1 MVEKTRLEELSE
13 ELPDK
18 EREELLNK
26 ISRSGKQE
34 DREEIIPVTL
44 KEDERER
51 LVSEEMLSISWFF
64 KVLLWLKGVLTGKSK
79 RELFV
84 KMQLNRVKYS
94 IRQRN
99 PGLTGFET
107 RNLTP
112 KFANYLYDLYTAC
125 YPLLDFFRGFNLEPE
140 FRNGSIISLVEANY
154 EEVKKE
160 LIDLVPL
167 EKLEEIYEKTGS
179 EDELKKEVLRNFN
192 EYIKQIPEKFFG
204 QLEEGIKPLVFLKNI
219 VLFSYSSMFTNFNYT
234 LSGNP
239 AEKHPYFQ
247 HAPVMLLLDKLEKLY
262 YGIFLAS
269 QLGKKWLLHEELVRF
284 YCANKLELEDNPEEL
299 ELRTTDLTRSV
310 IALES
315 AIHKFK
321 AKVPVMELIRY
332 FRRDPYYRLI
342 FNVPKFYLKAI
353 YTASIKNRFL
363 DQLDEHK
370 QAIKERVA
378 DKKIDELF
386 KGSKLLE
393 LYHYV
398 PKQSTEDRER
408 GLPFFSHNKSL
419 KILYNYLA
427 RKYKGTIQEGVQLAS
442 AYVLSTNRLIQNR
455 LMQCAAGLEE
465 LEAKI
470 VLFDRSLSPDED
482 DGKAMMRFKHGHSL
496 DVNEQ
501 KLYRSFISKKDRE
514 AFELIERGKEYLL
527 GIKNILNDI
536 ITSPMESVK
545 SILKTIHFQ
554 RGRNETLVQILK
566 RNAEL
571 IEEYYNFM
579 DQLIA
584 LEKGA

>member
-1 MVEKTRLEELSE
+1 MVEKTKLEELSG

-26 ISRSGKQE
+26 ISRSKKQE
-34 DREEIIPVTL
+34 NNEEIIPVIL

-51 LVSEEMLSISWFF
+51 LISEEILRISWFV
-64 KVLLWLKGVLTGKSK
+64 KVLLWLKGLLTGKSK
-79 RELFV
+79 REIFV
-84 KMQLNRVKYS
+84 KMLLNRVKYR
-94 IRQRN
+94 IRQCN

-112 KFANYLYDLYTAC
+112 KFANHLYDLYAVS
-125 YPLLDFFRGFNLEPE
+125 YPLLDFYRSFNLEPE
-140 FRNGSIISLVEANY
+140 FRSASIISLVEANY
-154 EEVKKE
+154 EDVKKE
-160 LIDLVPL
+160 LIELVPL

-179 EDELKKEVLRNFN
+179 EGELKKEVLRKFN
-192 EYIKQIPEKFFG
+192 EYIKKIPENFFG
-204 QLEEGIKPLVFLKNI
+204 RLEEGIKPLLFLKNI
-219 VLFSYSSMFTNFNYT
+219 VLFSYSSMFTHFNYN

-239 AEKHPYFQ
+239 AEKHPYFH
-247 HAPVMLLLDKLEKLY
+247 HAPAMLLLDKLEKLY
-262 YGIFLAS
+262 YAIFLAL
-269 QLGKKWLLHEELVRF
+269 QLGKKWLLHEELVRS
-284 YCANKLELEDNPEEL
+284 YCANKLELEDNPEVL
-299 ELRTTDLTRSV
+299 EQRVTDLTRSV

-315 AIHKFK
+315 AVHKFK
-321 AKVPVMELIRY
+321 AKVPVMELIKY

-342 FNVPKFYLKAI
+342 FNVPKLYLKAI
-353 YTASIKNRFL
+353 YSASIKNRFL
-363 DQLDEHK
+363 EQLDEHK
-370 QAIKERVA
+370 QAIKEKIA

-398 PKQSTEDRER
+398 PKQNTEERER
-408 GLPFFSHNKSL
+408 GFPFFSHCKSL

-427 RKYKGTIQEGVQLAS
+427 RKYKGTIQESVQLAS

-482 DGKAMMRFKHGHSL
+482 DGKAMMRFKHGRSL

-501 KLYRSFISKKDRE
+501 KLYRSFISQKDRE
-514 AFELIERGKEYLL
+514 AFGLIERGKEYLL
-527 GIKNILNDI
+527 GVKNIFNDI
-536 ITSPMESVK
+536 ITSPMESIK

-554 RGRNETLVQILK
+554 RGRNETLLQILK
-566 RNAEL
+566 RNTEL

>member
-1 MVEKTRLEELSE
+1 MVKKTRLEELSG

-26 ISRSGKQE
+26 ISRTGKQE

-44 KEDERER
+44 KKDERER
-51 LVSEEMLSISWFF
+51 LVSEEMLRISWFF
-64 KVLLWLKGVLTGKSK
+64 KVLLWLKGLLTGKSK
-79 RELFV
+79 RELFL
-84 KMQLNRVKYS
+84 KMQLNRVKYH

-112 KFANYLYDLYTAC
+112 KFANYLYDLYIAS
-125 YPLLDFFRGFNLEPE
+125 YPLLDFFKSFNLEPE
-140 FRNGSIISLVEANY
+140 FRNNSIISLVEAN
-154 EEVKKE
+154 
-160 LIDLVPL
+160 LIPL
-167 EKLEEIYEKTGS
+167 EKLEEIYEKSGS
-179 EDELKKEVLRNFN
+179 EGELKKEVLRKFN
-192 EYIKQIPEKFFG
+192 EYIKQIPEKLFG
-204 QLEEGIKPLVFLKNI
+204 QLEEGIKPLLFLKNI
-219 VLFSYSSMFTNFNYT
+219 VLFSYSSMFTHFNYN
-234 LSGNP
+234 LSGKP
-239 AEKHPYFQ
+239 SEKHPYFH
-247 HAPVMLLLDKLEKLY
+247 HAPAMLLLDKLEKLY
-262 YGIFLAS
+262 YSVFLAT

-284 YCANKLELEDNPEEL
+284 YGTGKLELEDNSEEL
-299 ELRTTDLTRSV
+299 EQRATDLTRSV

-315 AIHKFK
+315 AIHKFQ
-321 AKVPVMELIRY
+321 AKVPLMELIRY

-342 FNVPKFYLKAI
+342 FNVPKLYLKAI

-363 DQLDEHK
+363 EQLDEHK

-393 LYHYV
+393 LYYYV
-398 PKQSTEDRER
+398 PKQSVEERER
-408 GLPFFSHNKSL
+408 GIPFFSHCKSL
-419 KILYNYLA
+419 KILYNYLV
-427 RKYKGTIQEGVQLAS
+427 RKYKGTIQECVQLSS

-455 LMQCAAGLEE
+455 LMQCAASLEE

-482 DGKAMMRFKHGHSL
+482 DGKTMMHFKHGRSL

-501 KLYRSFISKKDRE
+501 KLYRSFISQKDRE
-514 AFELIERGKEYLL
+514 AFELIERGKECLL
-527 GIKNILNDI
+527 GIKNIFNDI

-554 RGRNETLVQILK
+554 RGRNETLLQILK

-584 LEKGA
+584 LEKGT